1 MSETTLP
8 EQTPPV
14 LSVRNLDVRYGDG
27 TGAVHAVRDVSLYLA
42 AGQTI
47 GIAGESGSGKT
58 TLALSLLRLLPATSH
73 VTGTVDL
80 NGTDLLTASWGAVRA
95 VRWAQASIVFQGAMN
110 ALNPVQTI
118 GDQLIEP
125 IVLHERVK
133 PKEAHERAADL
144 LEKVGVP
151 SRRMRDYPHELSG
164 GQRQRVMIAMALA
177 CRPQLI
183 VADEPTTALD
193 VIVQSQILALIT
205 NLVRQEQISMIMIS
219 HDLAVLAQACDRLV
233 IMYAGRVVEAGPARE
248 VMLHPHH
255 PYTRAL
261 ADSFPTIGDPDARF
275 APTGLPGDPPDLR
288 GHEVG
293 CPFAP
298 RCPQAQPVCG
308 EWLPELI
315 PTSDA
320 RSVACVRHEERST
333 AS

>member
-1 MSETTLP
+1 MSDTTVT
-8 EQTPPV
+8 EQTSPL
-14 LSVRNLDVRYGDG
+14 LSVRNVDIRYGDG
-27 TGAVHAVRDVSLYLA
+27 ADAVHAVRDVSLYLA

-58 TLALSLLRLLPATSH
+58 TLALSLLRLLPPTGH
-73 VTGTVDL
+73 VTGTIDL

-125 IVLHERVK
+125 VLLHERVK
-133 PKEAHERAADL
+133 PKAARDRAADL

-183 VADEPTTALD
+183 IADEPTTALD

-205 NLVRQEQISMIMIS
+205 DLVREQNISMIMIS
-219 HDLAVLAQACDRLV
+219 HDLAVLAESCDRLV
-233 IMYAGRVVEAGPARE
+233 IMYAGRVVESGPARD
-248 VMLHPHH
+248 VMLNPQH

-261 ADSFPTIGDPDARF
+261 AGSFPTIGDPDARF

-288 GHEVG
+288 GHEAG
-293 CPFAP
+293 CPFAA
-298 RCPQAQPVCG
+298 RCPQAQPVCD
-308 EWLPELI
+308 EWQPELI
-315 PTSDA
+315 PTSEA
-320 RSVACVRHEERST
+320 RSVACVLHEERST
-333 AS
+333 AP